1 MEKIWRRRRSGP
13 LLRYCLSALLSC
25 LICLRLSSADDLA
38 PEDPPAAECMF
49 RSCAQSALQ
58 HTFGP
63 LSAPYASRIGSH
75 SITLNWTPLNC
86 SDVIYIPQWTGPRQ
100 AGVWTQNENVTEAW
114 YTVENLQPFS
124 LYKFRIWAVISET
137 QICSPESPLYRT
149 ESYGLPSSPVI
160 ESVGSDSGESVEV
173 SWSAPESPGGIILG
187 YNLNLTAETHSLT
200 EATGGNVFFTT
211 FYPTLYNSSYRLSI
225 AAVNREGQ
233 GAVAEANVTTPPRL
247 EQSGGHWVFASRLNS
262 LRRHEVQADF
272 FTAADC
278 LPDKLIEGNITG
290 VSVYQEA
297 DLVYFSEGNRIWEKG
312 AGNLTNDSDLRLVH
326 SAGAEIT
333 ALSVDW
339 LYRTLYYSIS
349 SGQVFYCKLDNCSS
363 ALDFN
368 LSLPAAP
375 RRLIADPY
383 NGWLFLLLP
392 DGIHRVSLPEVF
404 GHTDNL
410 TLVVKTDS
418 VSDFVVSFP
427 NKRLVFYS
435 RSDRRLSAVSLDGL
449 LLVTLHSQIDHDAQ
463 SVAYEDGLLVL
474 TDSEK
479 VYKAMGKGEVPAF
492 MEFSM
497 DCDIF
502 EPSYGGFGN
511 LCFSG
516 PFSQLYPLPRRP
528 RGLQVLFGSDRAS
541 VLWSKPET
549 ANGSSP
555 SAWQD
560 WTYCVR
566 CLVNG
571 SVFKDIS
578 NITETHT
585 TIPHLQ
591 SSQHYSISVWASS
604 PEGHSQ
610 TVEFEGT
617 TLQAVD
623 DSPYIVAA
631 SHKGLWKQELDSFI
645 FHQDLDSRVKEVKDM
660 DWYNGTIFWT
670 SSSGDISW
678 MELDEHSP
686 DPNVFIVP
694 ESMKAD
700 AVAFDWL
707 GQYLY
712 WSCNTSMICRGLKSG
727 MDAEVFLTAKQKV
740 ESLLLDSPNAAI
752 YWSTETTV
760 EVCRL
765 DGENRQLLKE
775 LSVFS
780 GRKIAGI
787 AADLTERN
795 LYWLEQDGSYIHLY
809 RADISSEG
817 SQDSRVTLFL
827 RWSSSQ
833 VLNQQLAY
841 YSGRLLWLGD
851 DGELRIQEVDQNRTV
866 FMSPNNTLTAFTLL
880 QPTLKPLPDGF
891 VSPPLV
897 LPPAVPWPSI
907 RLEGNHTVFKVLW
920 EPSSVEFGT
929 VMYCVVSTDIQPYHP
944 EIQKIYST
952 RYCLPFNTFPEPV
965 IQVTKFKPSSSFNIT
980 ITPFTLWGRGV
991 STSRLLLTPGPD
1003 PPAEDNKQLIILSAV
1018 ISVLAAVIIIVGVF
1032 IFSRRR
1038 RRKADEMNSQTS
1050 LFHQDKELEN
1060 IRGLVGLGNA
1070 CYAVSALPVHKEVES
1085 LPVFRREGL
1094 KLLKLLGSGAF
1105 GEVYEGVAAR
1115 GQSGDATPDQ
1125 RVAVKTLRKHAAE
1138 QEKIEFLKEAHLMSQ
1153 FNHSNILRLLGVCV
1167 LNEPHYI
1174 ILELME
1180 GGDLRSYL
1188 IGARPSNN
1196 RGQLLD
1202 LTGLLDI
1209 SLDVAKGCAYLE
1221 KLHFIHRDLAARNC
1235 LVSVRGYADPERVVK
1250 IGDFGLA
1257 RDVYKS
1263 DYYRKRGEGLLPV
1276 RWMPPE
1282 SLTDGIFNKHSD
1294 VWAFGVLLWEI
1305 MTLGKQPYPAFSNQE
1320 VLHHVNVGGRL
1331 PAPAECP
1338 QSLYDVMLA
1347 CWRKQPRER
1356 PSFRCLHTT
1365 VLKLRE
1371 TETFSRG
1378 GKTGHVN
1385 DAYTEDEEEEE
1396 EEECRGEDADEGLG
1410 SGLTHVLSN
1419 EGLNYLMY
1427 RADQAENTNSSSSN
1441 SSPTDYFSTTE
1452 DR

>member
-1 MEKIWRRRRSGP
+1 MGRVESGNGEDLEEKKIWAS
-13 LLRYCLSALLSC
+13 
-25 LICLRLSSADDLA
+25 
-38 PEDPPAAECMF
+38 AAECMF

-211 FYPTLYNSSYRLSI
+211 FYPTLYNSSYR
-225 AAVNREGQ
+225 
-233 GAVAEANVTTPPRL
+233 
-247 EQSGGHWVFASRLNS
+247 
-262 LRRHEVQADF
+262 
-272 FTAADC
+272 
-278 LPDKLIEGNITG
+278 
-290 VSVYQEA
+290 
-297 DLVYFSEGNRIWEKG
+297 
-312 AGNLTNDSDLRLVH
+312 
-326 SAGAEIT
+326 
-333 ALSVDW
+333 
-339 LYRTLYYSIS
+339 
-349 SGQVFYCKLDNCSS
+349 
-363 ALDFN
+363 
-368 LSLPAAP
+368 
-375 RRLIADPY
+375 
-383 NGWLFLLLP
+383 WLFLLLP

-880 QPTLKPLPDGF
+880 QPTLKPLPGQI
-891 VSPPLV
+891 LQIYI
-897 LPPAVPWPSI
+897 L
-907 RLEGNHTVFKVLW
+907 
-920 EPSSVEFGT
+920 
-929 VMYCVVSTDIQPYHP
+929 YHD
-944 EIQKIYST
+944 IYST

-1125 RVAVKTLRKHAAE
+1125 RVAVK
-1138 QEKIEFLKEAHLMSQ
+1138 
-1153 FNHSNILRLLGVCV
+1153 
-1167 LNEPHYI
+1167 
-1174 ILELME
+1174 
-1180 GGDLRSYL
+1180 
-1188 IGARPSNN
+1188 
-1196 RGQLLD
+1196 
-1202 LTGLLDI
+1202 
-1209 SLDVAKGCAYLE
+1209 
-1221 KLHFIHRDLAARNC
+1221 
-1235 LVSVRGYADPERVVK
+1235 
-1250 IGDFGLA
+1250 
-1257 RDVYKS
+1257 S
-1263 DYYRKRGEGLLPV
+1263 D
-1276 RWMPPE
+1276 
-1282 SLTDGIFNKHSD
+1282 
-1294 VWAFGVLLWEI
+1294 AF
-1305 MTLGKQPYPAFSNQE
+1305 
-1320 VLHHVNVGGRL
+1320 
-1331 PAPAECP
+1331 
-1338 QSLYDVMLA
+1338 
-1347 CWRKQPRER
+1347 
-1356 PSFRCLHTT
+1356 
-1365 VLKLRE
+1365 
-1371 TETFSRG
+1371 
-1378 GKTGHVN
+1378 
-1385 DAYTEDEEEEE
+1385 
-1396 EEECRGEDADEGLG
+1396 
-1410 SGLTHVLSN
+1410 
-1419 EGLNYLMY
+1419 
-1427 RADQAENTNSSSSN
+1427 
-1441 SSPTDYFSTTE
+1441 
-1452 DR
+1452 